1 MPLAQI
7 KENKMKVSISLK
19 TTLIMQGSFVVSL
32 LPVDILLGL
41 WREYRWWH
49 LSPPE
54 DVMSNYIV
62 FVVGIY
68 ILLWA
73 LTYEDLFKNKDD

>member
-1 MPLAQI
+1 
-7 KENKMKVSISLK
+7 MKVSISLT
-19 TTLIMQGSFVVSL
+19 TTLIMQGSIVVSL

-54 DVMSNYIV
+54 DVMSAYIL
-62 FVVGIY
+62 FVVSIY
-68 ILLWA
+68 TLLLA
-73 LTYEDLFKNKDD
+73 FTYEDLFKNNKNKDSKIK

>member
-1 MPLAQI
+1 
-7 KENKMKVSISLK
+7 MKVSISLK
-19 TTLIMQGSFVVSL
+19 TTLIMQASIVVSL

-62 FVVGIY
+62 FVVTMY
-68 ILLWA
+68 VLLWG
-73 LTYEDLFKNKDD
+73 LTYEDLFKNNKNKDLKIK

>member
-1 MPLAQI
+1 
-7 KENKMKVSISLK
+7 
-19 TTLIMQGSFVVSL
+19 MQGSIVVSL

-62 FVVGIY
+62 FVVSIY
-68 ILLWA
+68 TLLLA
-73 LTYEDLFKNKDD
+73 ITCEDLFKNNKNKDSKIK

>member
-1 MPLAQI
+1 
-7 KENKMKVSISLK
+7 MKVSISLK
-19 TTLIMQGSFVVSL
+19 TTLIMQGSIVVSL
-32 LPVDILLGL
+32 LPVNILLGL

-62 FVVGIY
+62 FVVTMY
-68 ILLWA
+68 SLLWG
-73 LTYEDLFKNKDD
+73 LTYSDLFENNKNKDSKIK

>member
-1 MPLAQI
+1 
-7 KENKMKVSISLK
+7 
-19 TTLIMQGSFVVSL
+19 MQGSIVVSL

-54 DVMSNYIV
+54 NVMSAYIL
-62 FVVGIY
+62 FVVSIY
-68 ILLWA
+68 TLLLA
-73 LTYEDLFKNKDD
+73 CTYEDLFKNNKNKDSKIK